1 MVRHRVGA
9 GLGWGGVMAR
19 VYVSSTIA
27 DLRRERREVV
37 EWLVAARHEVVH
49 SYRPNSESVRE
60 SCLDDV
66 DAVTCM

>member
-1 MVRHRVGA
+1 
-9 GLGWGGVMAR
+9 MAR